1 MKMIE
6 TELLNLKIKFTYK
19 ISKIKLV
26 KIFKEI
32 ITDQI
37 E

>member
-1 MKMIE
+1 MIE
-6 TELLNLKIKFTYK
+6 AQLLNLKIKFTFK

-26 KIFKEI
+26 TILRKI

-37 E
+37 K